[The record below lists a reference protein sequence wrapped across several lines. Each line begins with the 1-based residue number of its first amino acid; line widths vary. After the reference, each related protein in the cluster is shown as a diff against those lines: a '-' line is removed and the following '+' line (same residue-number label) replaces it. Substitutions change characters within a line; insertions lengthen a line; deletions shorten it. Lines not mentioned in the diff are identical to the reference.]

1 MEVFNINKKAKVV
14 IGLIS
19 SLVLCLFG
27 VYRLMIEAR
36 SSYSLLVPAI
46 FAVTGFIALIANII
60 VLKKMKI
67 DNEI

>member
-1 MEVFNINKKAKVV
+1 
-14 IGLIS
+14 
-19 SLVLCLFG
+19 
-27 VYRLMIEAR
+27 MIEAR

-46 FAVTGFIALIANII
+46 FAVTGFIALIGNII